1 MDKTAEKK
9 KSDRIALT
17 ICFLLALM
25 VGGVFGQTLRHE
37 FVNYDDGRYV
47 YNNPVISKGL
57 TLEGARWA
65 ITHPHGG
72 NWHPL
77 TSLSHMLDCQ
87 LYGLNPAGHHGT
99 NVLLHMA
106 TVILFF
112 LVLRQMTGSLWRS
125 AFVAAVFAIH
135 PLRVESVAWIS
146 ERKDVLS
153 GFFFMLTLDAYL
165 RYVRRPFSI
174 GRYTAVAGFFTLGLM
189 SKSMLVTLPFVLL
202 LLDFWPLKRFQTLET
217 KKTIGR
223 LVLEKIPL
231 LLLSA
236 VFCGITVWAQ
246 RGAILPDQALAV
258 PWRFGNALYSYAT
271 YIKQMILPVRLA
283 PFYPHQGI
291 SLSLW
296 GIGASVALLVGISW
310 GVYAGRKKY
319 PYLITGWCWYLGML
333 VPVIGIMQVGSQAH
347 ADRYTY
353 LPQIG
358 LGIMAVWLAA
368 DWCAALR
375 YRRAVL
381 SAAAAVLLAV
391 LVIAAHRQTRYWRD
405 SFSLW
410 IHTLACTDRNYLAH
424 NNLGV
429 VFDQQGQFDK
439 AIPHFEKALEIN
451 PDYAEAHY
459 NLGDVLAYQGQ
470 LEKAIPHLEEAIR
483 INPNRADTHYNL
495 GSVFDRQGQ
504 LDEAVSHLEKAIELR
519 SDYAEAHYNL
529 GAVFAKQ
536 GQLDKAVSHLE
547 KAIRLK
553 PGMAEAYNNLGGVFG
568 QQGQFDKAVSSLEK
582 AIGLNPDCA
591 EAHYNLGLSF
601 EGLGKPDAALDHYGK
616 ALADNGR
623 TAGIHVKM
631 GNILARQGQF
641 KKGISHFE
649 EAIRINPNY
658 VEAQNNLAWI
668 LASCPDPA
676 LRDGKRA
683 LELARSADRISGGNY
698 APILDT
704 LAAAYA
710 EAGQYPEAVATARRA
725 LDAAA
730 GQESVAENI
739 RLRLRLYEAGAPYHE
754 SGKAP

>member
-333 VPVIGIMQVGSQAH
+333 VPVIGIMQVGLQAH

-358 LGIMAVWLAA
+358 LLIMAVWLAA

-375 YRRAVL
+375 HRRAAL

-391 LVIAAHRQTRYWRD
+391 LVMAAHRQTQYWRD

-410 IHTLACTDRNYLAH
+410 THTLACTDRNDLAH
-424 NNLGV
+424 YNLGG
-429 VFDQQGQFDK
+429 VFDQRGEFDKAISHVEEGLRIRPDDARGYCNLGALFTKQGQFQKARSCLEKALKINPELADAHYNLGAVFDQRGQFDK
-439 AIPHFEKALEIN
+439 AIPHFEKALEID
-451 PDYAEAHY
+451 PDFAEAHSA
-459 NLGDVLAYQGQ
+459 LGALFFKQGRF
-470 LEKAIPHLEEAIR
+470 EKA
-483 INPNRADTHYNL
+483 
-495 GSVFDRQGQ
+495 V
-504 LDEAVSHLEKAIELR
+504 
-519 SDYAEAHYNL
+519 
-529 GAVFAKQ
+529 
-536 GQLDKAVSHLE
+536 
-547 KAIRLK
+547 
-553 PGMAEAYNNLGGVFG
+553 
-568 QQGQFDKAVSSLEK
+568 
-582 AIGLNPDCA
+582 
-591 EAHYNLGLSF
+591 
-601 EGLGKPDAALDHYGK
+601 
-616 ALADNGR
+616 
-623 TAGIHVKM
+623 
-631 GNILARQGQF
+631 
-641 KKGISHFE
+641 SHFE
-649 EAIRINPNY
+649 EALRIRPNDAGVSCKLAALFVRQNNFAAAVRQYGQALRINPDL
-658 VEAQNNLAWI
+658 VEAQNNLAWL
-668 LASCPDPA
+668 LATCPDAAFRNGP
-676 LRDGKRA
+676 RA
-683 LELARSADRISGGNY
+683 VELARSADRLSGGNR
-698 APILDT
+698 APVLDT

-710 EAGQYPEAVATARRA
+710 ETGQYPEAVATARRA
-725 LDAAA
+725 LDAAKEQA
-730 GQESVAENI
+730 AVAEGI
-739 RLRLRLYEAGAPYHE
+739 RARLRLYEAGVPYHE
-754 SGKAP
+754 SREAP